1 MLDISLPLILIGP
14 TGAGKTTVGRVLA
27 AKLNVSFFD
36 LDEEIETR
44 SGANIPWIFDVEGED
59 GFRDRETRVFADLV
73 SQGDVVVSTGAGV
86 VLREKNRELLIKH
99 RHQVIWLQVDLKTQ
113 LDRLKNDKNRPLIQ
127 VRDPREK
134 LQAMAAEREPLYQA
148 HAAIQVQTSKT
159 NPVIVV
165 RQIIERLKGEN
176 HENA

>member
-36 LDEEIETR
+36 LDDEIETR

-86 VLREKNRELLIKH
+86 VLREKNREILIRNKP
-99 RHQVIWLQVDLKTQ
+99 QVIWLQVDLKTQ
-113 LDRLKNDKNRPLIQ
+113 LDRLKNDKNRPLLQ
-127 VRDPREK
+127 VTDPRRK
-134 LQAMAAEREPLYQA
+134 LRIMAAEREPLYQA
-148 HAAIQVQTSKT
+148 HASIQVQTSKT
-159 NPVIVV
+159 NPAIVV
-165 RQIIERLKGEN
+165 RQIMERLKGEN

>member
-36 LDEEIETR
+36 LDDEIETR

-86 VLREKNRELLIKH
+86 VLREKNREILIRNKP
-99 RHQVIWLQVDLKTQ
+99 QVIWLQVDLKTQ
-113 LDRLKNDKNRPLIQ
+113 LDRLKNDKNRPLLQ
-127 VRDPREK
+127 VTDPRRK
-134 LQAMAAEREPLYQA
+134 LRTMAAEREPLYQA
-148 HAAIQVQTSKT
+148 HASIRVQTSKT
-159 NPVIVV
+159 NPAIVA
-165 RQIIERLKGEN
+165 RQIMERLKGAT